1 MGARVLI
8 VDDVVCSRHL
18 VKRGL
23 EPQGHTIFD
32 VGTAAESI
40 AILKKESIDV
50 IVIDLLMPAK
60 EGFEQ
65 FNQLA
70 RASGIPIFALT
81 VNIDESY
88 IKKAVLYGIK
98 ELLRKPLNF
107 EHFNTLIE
115 KHCPNKA
122 NRASKIQLTLPQSVL
137 DAAQAEATKANLP
150 LEAFLNASLSKMFA
164 PSAVEAPA
172 VAEAAVAE
180 PVSA

>member
-32 VGTAAESI
+32 VGTAAEAI

-50 IVIDLLMPAK
+50 IVMDLLMPAK

-70 RASGIPIFALT
+70 RASSIPIFALT

-88 IKKAVLYGIK
+88 IKKAVIYGIK

-107 EHFNTLIE
+107 DHFNTLIE
-115 KHCPNKA
+115 KHCVNKH
-122 NRASKIQLTLPQSVL
+122 NRSSKIQITVPQSVL
-137 DAAQAEATKANLP
+137 DAAQAEAAKANLP
-150 LEAFLNASLSKMFA
+150 LEVFLNASLSKLFA
-164 PSAVEAPA
+164 PATVEAP
-172 VAEAAVAE
+172 VAEAAPE
-180 PVSA
+180 PVTA

>member
-23 EPQGHTIFD
+23 EPQGHTVFD
-32 VGTAAESI
+32 VGTAAEAI
-40 AILKKESIDV
+40 AILKKESIEL

-98 ELLRKPLNF
+98 EMLRKPLNF
-107 EHFNTLIE
+107 DHFNTLIE
-115 KHCPNKA
+115 KHCTKQA
-122 NRASKIQLTLPQSVL
+122 NRSSKIQITVTQSVL
-137 DAAQAEATKANLP
+137 DAVQAEASKANLP
-150 LEAFLNASLSKMFA
+150 LEVFLNASLSKLFA
-164 PSAVEAPA
+164 PAPAEAPAVEAP
-172 VAEAAVAE
+172 VAE